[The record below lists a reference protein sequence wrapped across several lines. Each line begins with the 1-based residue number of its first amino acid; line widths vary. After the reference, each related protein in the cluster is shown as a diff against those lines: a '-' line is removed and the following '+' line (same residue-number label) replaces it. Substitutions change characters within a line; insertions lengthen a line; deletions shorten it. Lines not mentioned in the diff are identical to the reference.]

1 MFMKYPVQLDE
12 TDRRILRALQRDAT
26 LSQAA
31 LAEEVGS
38 SAASCWRRVKALEE
52 AGVLKAAVRL
62 VSPAAIGRDVNV
74 LCQVRLKSH
83 SDENR
88 EAFER
93 FVAGRDEIMECYSTS
108 GDWDYELRVVVP
120 DVAAYEN
127 FLMRVVLHQPFI
139 ATAASRFALAQ
150 LKYQTALPV

>member
-1 MFMKYPVQLDE
+1 MKYPVQLDE

-31 LAEEVGS
+31 LAEQVGS

-52 AGVLKAAVRL
+52 AGVLKATVRL
-62 VSPAAIGRDVNV
+62 VQPAAIGRDVNV

-93 FVAGRDEIMECYSTS
+93 FVAGRD
-108 GDWDYELRVVVP
+108 
-120 DVAAYEN
+120 
-127 FLMRVVLHQPFI
+127 
-139 ATAASRFALAQ
+139 
-150 LKYQTALPV
+150 